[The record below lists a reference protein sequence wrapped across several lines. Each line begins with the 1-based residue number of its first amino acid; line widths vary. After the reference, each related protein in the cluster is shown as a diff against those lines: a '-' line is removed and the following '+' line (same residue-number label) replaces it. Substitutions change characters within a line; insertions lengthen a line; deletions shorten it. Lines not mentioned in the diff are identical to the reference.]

1 MMPNYPKTRGG
12 RERKGEQ
19 GKGGGGGV
27 SFNGNEDYR
36 GPEPPSFWSDGRN
49 LLMQGDLRLF
59 VAVLVAVQR
68 NATTYHQPPLSAV
81 ISLYHE

>member
-1 MMPNYPKTRGG
+1 MVEGRG
-12 RERKGEQ
+12 RERGR
-19 GKGGGGGV
+19 GRGGV

-59 VAVLVAVQR
+59 VAVLVAVQH
-68 NATTYHQPPLSAV
+68 NATTYHTINPLY
-81 ISLYHE
+81 LH